1 MRQLSNVDLQMKI
14 NRNSM
19 KKIIWTLTCCFI
31 ATMASAQVP
40 KWAEKAKKAVFSVVT
55 YDKEKK
61 IKGTGNG
68 FYIDTQG
75 TALSDY
81 SLFDGAESA
90 VIVNADGKQ
99 LEINKILGA
108 NSMYDVIK
116 FNTSIEKKQM
126 TLTIAPQPAKVDEIV
141 YLLPYSTK
149 KEANLQTG
157 RVLSVDSIGDNSFY
171 YTLEMKTG
179 EKMVSCPIM
188 NASGQVLGMIQKNA
202 SDESLESYAIGVN
215 YGASLQI
222 SALSLNDAALTNIG
236 IKKAL
241 PDTEDQALVYLY
253 MSSDKLDKDA
263 YLTLLNDF
271 IQQYPT
277 SLEGYTRRANYYM
290 SSEDV
295 TQYPLAD
302 ADLVK
307 ALEVATN
314 KDEATYQVAKTIY
327 SYLIS
332 LNGKEPYAAW
342 NYERALQLIRTSIKE
357 TVEPLHVQLEGDI
370 LFAMGNYAEAFVSY
384 EKVNQSSLASPATFY
399 SAAKAKQLI
408 EGSDLNEVLALMDS
422 AIVHLKKPYFGEAA
436 PYFYERAGL
445 NVEAGKFRNA
455 VIDYNT
461 FHEAVSGDVNAL
473 FYFQREQ
480 AEMQCRMYQQA
491 LNDINKAVE
500 LAPDDADYWIEKG
513 SVHLRVNQL
522 DEAIAAF
529 NKVLTLD
536 NKYAAAYRM
545 LGYCQAMQKKN
556 KEACANF
563 AKAKELGDEVV
574 EQLIE
579 KYCK

>member
-1 MRQLSNVDLQMKI
+1 MRQEP
-14 NRNSM
+14 
-19 KKIIWTLTCCFI
+19 CCE
-31 ATMASAQVP
+31 Q
-40 KWAEKAKKAVFSVVT
+40 E
-55 YDKEKK
+55 
-61 IKGTGNG
+61 
-68 FYIDTQG
+68 
-75 TALSDY
+75 
-81 SLFDGAESA
+81 
-90 VIVNADGKQ
+90 
-99 LEINKILGA
+99 
-108 NSMYDVIK
+108 
-116 FNTSIEKKQM
+116 
-126 TLTIAPQPAKVDEIV
+126 
-141 YLLPYSTK
+141 
-149 KEANLQTG
+149 
-157 RVLSVDSIGDNSFY
+157 
-171 YTLEMKTG
+171 
-179 EKMVSCPIM
+179 
-188 NASGQVLGMIQKNA
+188 
-202 SDESLESYAIGVN
+202 
-215 YGASLQI
+215 
-222 SALSLNDAALTNIG
+222 
-236 IKKAL
+236 
-241 PDTEDQALVYLY
+241 QALVYLY

-263 YLTLLNDF
+263 YIALLNDF

-277 SLEGYTRRANYYM
+277 SLEGYTRRASYYM
-290 SSEDV
+290 SSNDES
-295 TQYPLAD
+295 QYALAD

-307 ALEVATN
+307 ALEVASN

-332 LNGKEPYAAW
+332 LDGKEPYAAW
-342 NYERALQLIRTSIKE
+342 NYDRALQLIRTSIKE
-357 TVEPLHVQLEGDI
+357 TEQPLHVQLEGDI

-384 EKVNQSSLASPATFY
+384 DKVNQSSMASPATFY
-399 SAAKAKQLI
+399 SAAKAKQLT

-500 LAPDDADYWIEKG
+500 LAPDDTDYWIEKG

-529 NKVLTLD
+529 NKVLMLD

-574 EQLIE
+574 DQLIE